1 VPIADDLVLMLLE
14 LKMAAADKSGP
25 VFVSRTGTRLRHRNV
40 ERRGFDAAAEDAGIE
55 DVTFHDLRHRYGSRL
70 AFRGLTARQIAD
82 VLGHKSTRT
91 TEGYVSRYNG
101 EQADERI
108 RQAMSG

>member
-1 VPIADDLVLMLLE
+1 
-14 LKMAAADKSGP
+14 
-25 VFVSRTGTRLRHRNV
+25 
-40 ERRGFDAAAEDAGIE
+40 
-55 DVTFHDLRHRYGSRL
+55 
-70 AFRGLTARQIAD
+70 